1 MKNPSSK
8 ARVVLSVL
16 IGALLLLSL
25 VPTVMYFPA
34 SRLLLNPDAVTEAI
48 LASDLTDEIPSLVLE
63 SLESSPELAPLSG
76 NAFLDRLDREDYRE
90 ILAWVAPPEWITI
103 QSAVLARQ
111 ALDFVLGRIAAA
123 TFSLDLSEV
132 RVRLAGE
139 AAPQVA
145 EIIVSS
151 WDACSTDQMLQF
163 GLAIAAGSPQSA
175 YPVCQPPGEFCPMVL
190 GIAESAVR
198 QFAAQIPQELR
209 FEAANQLADS
219 DGLTSL
225 RFALQ
230 AWPWMPWLA
239 LGLMLLL
246 LAVAGGSLR
255 AGLLA
260 IGIPVSLAG
269 MIDFGVALV
278 FVSLRETVVLPWLTG
293 WLQWLYPSGLAALL
307 TPAIASLIG
316 RFFLSALI
324 WSGAAVLA
332 GAVLIVLS
340 RLAKR

>member
-8 ARVVLSVL
+8 ARFVLSVL
-16 IGALLLLSL
+16 IGALLLFSL
-25 VPTVMYFPA
+25 VPAVMYFPA
-34 SRLLLNPDAVTEAI
+34 SRLLLNPDGVTEAI
-48 LASDLTDEIPSLVLE
+48 LASDLTDKIPSLVLE

-76 NAFLDRLDREDYRE
+76 NAFLDRLDSEDYRE

-111 ALDFVLGRIAAA
+111 AQDFFLGRITAA

-132 RVRLAGE
+132 KVRLAGE
-139 AAPQVA
+139 ATPQVA

-163 GLAIAAGSPQSA
+163 GLAIAVGSPQSA
-175 YPVCQPPGEFCPMVL
+175 YPVCQPPGEFRPMVL

-198 QFAAQIPQELR
+198 QFAAQIPQEVR
-209 FEAANQLADS
+209 FEASNQLADS
-219 DGLTSL
+219 DGLISF
-225 RFALQ
+225 RFAVQ

-239 LGLMLLL
+239 LGLALLL
-246 LAVAGGSLR
+246 LAVTGGSLR
-255 AGLLA
+255 TGLLA

-278 FVSLRETVVLPWLTG
+278 FVSLRETVVLPWLTD
-293 WLQWLYPSGLAALL
+293 WMQWLYPSGLAALL

-340 RLAKR
+340 RLVKR